1 MTNTSKPSENEE
13 PSTRELE
20 QLLEEVE
27 SLQQESSDQFGD
39 LLLAEVLEKLG
50 QTGTASAPEEEEEQ
64 EQVTEEDE
72 LLEGKLRLLKVRHQY
87 RAFTGQTQGS
97 LQSPKT
103 TPEALESS
111 FDASPNTPK

>member
-50 QTGTASAPEEEEEQ
+50 QTGTASAPEEEQ
-64 EQVTEEDE
+64 ETEADGER
-72 LLEGKLRLLKVRHQY
+72 LGQLRLLKVRHQSQ
-87 RAFTGQTQGS
+87 ALTGRTPDW
-97 LQSPKT
+97 LPLPKT

-111 FDASPNTPK
+111 FDASPNTPE

>member
-50 QTGTASAPEEEEEQ
+50 QNSTASAPEEEQ
-64 EQVTEEDE
+64 EQVTEEEE
-72 LLEGKLRLLKVRHQY
+72 LELGQLRLYEVRHRSQ
-87 RAFTGQTQGS
+87 ALTGRIPDW
-97 LQSPKT
+97 LPLPKT
-103 TPEALESS
+103 TPKALESS
-111 FDASPNTPK
+111 FDASPNTPQ

>member
-39 LLLAEVLEKLG
+39 LLLAEVLERLG
-50 QTGTASAPEEEEEQ
+50 QTGTVSAPEEEPE
-64 EQVTEEDE
+64 TEAD
-72 LLEGKLRLLKVRHQY
+72 GQRAGQLRLLKARHQSL
-87 RAFTGQTQGS
+87 ALTGRIPDS
-97 LQSPKT
+97 LQLPKT

-111 FDASPNTPK
+111 FDASPNTPQ